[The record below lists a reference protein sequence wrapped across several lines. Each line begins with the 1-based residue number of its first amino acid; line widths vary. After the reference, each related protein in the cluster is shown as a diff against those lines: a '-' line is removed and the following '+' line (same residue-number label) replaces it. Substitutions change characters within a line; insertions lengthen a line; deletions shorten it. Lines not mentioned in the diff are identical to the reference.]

1 MSSVAAQL
9 AAIKAQLPNHVTL
22 VAVSK
27 THPTEKIKEA
37 YEAGQRVFGENRV
50 QELIPKLESLPADIQ
65 WHLIGTLQ
73 KNKAKYVVGKVAL
86 IHSIDTFELLQT
98 IEKEAQKKQVVQ
110 SILLQ
115 VHIAQE
121 ETKHGFDASE
131 IENLLSNWE
140 SDAHPHIQICGLMGM
155 ATFTDNTDQVKQE
168 FSSLRELFNKIRST
182 SPALAEHF
190 QTLSMGMSG
199 DYTLAIAEGSTMI
212 RVGSAIFGSR

>member
-1 MSSVAAQL
+1 MSTIAEQL
-9 AAIKAQLPNHVTL
+9 VRIKQQLPPHLTL

-27 THPTEKIKEA
+27 THPTEKINEA

-86 IHSIDTFELLQT
+86 IHSIDSFELLQT

-131 IENLLSNWE
+131 IETLLKNWE

-155 ATFTDNTDQVKQE
+155 ATFTDDKEQVKKE
-168 FSSLRELFNKIRST
+168 FRGLHDLFKMIQSNYQKLLPS
-182 SPALAEHF
+182 F

-199 DYTLAIAEGSTMI
+199 DYALAIAEGSTMI

>member
-1 MSSVAAQL
+1 MSTIAEQL
-9 AAIKAQLPNHVTL
+9 VRIKQQLPPHVTL

-50 QELIPKLESLPADIQ
+50 QELIPKLESLSADIQ

-131 IENLLSNWE
+131 IETLLKNWE
-140 SDAHPHIQICGLMGM
+140 SVAHPHIQICGLMGM

-199 DYTLAIAEGSTMI
+199 DYALAIAEGSTMI

>member
-1 MSSVAAQL
+1 MSTIAEQL
-9 AAIKAQLPNHVTL
+9 VRIKQQLPPHVTL

-50 QELIPKLESLPADIQ
+50 QELIPKLESLSADIQ

-140 SDAHPHIQICGLMGM
+140 SVAHPHIQICGLMGM

-199 DYTLAIAEGSTMI
+199 DYALAIAEGSTMI